1 MKKEFRENLT
11 LVVLIVLLGILTS
24 EIYIKQE
31 TSEILET
38 EKTKNEQLGKIVT
51 RKI

>member
-1 MKKEFRENLT
+1 MKKEFGENLT
-11 LVVLIVLLGILTS
+11 LVLLIVLFGLLTS

-38 EKTKNEQLGKIVT
+38 ENPQK
-51 RKI
+51 